1 MNELLGIFEKAAPGF
16 KKNKLPRSSNG
27 KKASIVHVI
36 TNLLEISTMA
46 AKKIVAGLEGKIAMQ
61 FIPTKVIGFRKPVLM
76 GKAEAIAGT
85 MLTMKL
91 PKAAAYVAKF
101 PERFYEIA
109 NGLKKT
115 TNNNPVFGA
124 TRVPGESVAATEA
137 GPMQANESTIAAAT
151 EAGPMQANES
161 TIAAA
166 VSDEDDEVG
175 ELLKEMKMRLRSKME
190 DDAAEFCKCLG
201 FAEGSAETRRWAGF
215 GKEHAEK
222 LLKNPYIELKRNG
235 YDDNMKEM
243 NKYYIN
249 EMQTKNKKGKKIFKI
264 AWGCMQTRVK
274 KESIGLMQRDRIAQ
288 SLKKCN
294 AKILLAR
301 FFFIVNLWW
310 KEIENKKKRLWLTAS
325 DARQLFGNFRDQ
337 GSNEIRIKMNRK
349 IAVNEFFPG
358 CLYKNK
364 IVPQLFVKNRFSSA
378 FVQSPR
384 TYEYEKFLATS
395 IRQLIATTHGTV
407 VDDVAAALLDAE
419 QKRAVN
425 FGGNFQIVYG
435 GPGSGK
441 TLVLI
446 QLIEKYNK
454 IYDDEEIQVV
464 APTHKALEAI
474 RTRFFKNK
482 DMSTSTRVRF
492 NTCASVAYSGKKIKV
507 LIIDECGMV
516 GTKMMFNV
524 WKKTN
529 PKIVCFFG
537 DPNQLPPIDVGN
549 PFGSILQV
557 PTVPRVELIKNY
569 RQEGS
574 GIRRVIEG
582 IKIGEWCGGNED
594 VAVNQKSIFQMGYRE
609 LSCYLNPLADMIV
622 SPTNRAVNFLNN
634 VIYTLHYKT
643 PVAIGSRVLI
653 IHALSPDYRL
663 GTVTQ
668 IYGSL
673 PDSEVLVYID
683 DVLDAERFPQCML
696 RSLPYKDKKEKLSL
710 GMMHGGMRIR
720 IVKKYKIIKDNIL
733 LYMLQPNVLGIFVNA
748 WTASASADCK
758 DCAKCPKHPE
768 CPKHPAMIL
777 MQIDGE
783 EEQRPV
789 PLDCIAL
796 GWAYTVH
803 KSQGSE
809 ENSVLFVV
817 ADRDEYWCDRS
828 LVYVAA
834 SRAKKSLRVNGS
846 DAQLRQIVARPAAKP
861 SDLIA
866 LRLCA

>member
-1 MNELLGIFEKAAPGF
+1 MTVKNQRCHPELCAKNEKAAPGF

-61 FIPTKVIGFRKPVLM
+61 FIQTKVIGFRKPVLM

-274 KESIGLMQRDRIAQ
+274 KKSIGLMQRDRIAQ

-310 KEIENKKKRLWLTAS
+310 KEIENSFKKLSHSITS
-325 DARQLFGNFRDQ
+325 S
-337 GSNEIRIKMNRK
+337 SNTK
-349 IAVNEFFPG
+349 AY
-358 CLYKNK
+358 LY
-364 IVPQLFVKNRFSSA
+364 
-378 FVQSPR
+378 
-384 TYEYEKFLATS
+384 FLATS
-395 IRQLIATTHGTV
+395 RIIFICFRQ
-407 VDDVAAALLDAE
+407 
-419 QKRAVN
+419 R
-425 FGGNFQIVYG
+425 
-435 GPGSGK
+435 
-441 TLVLI
+441 
-446 QLIEKYNK
+446 
-454 IYDDEEIQVV
+454 EISDG
-464 APTHKALEAI
+464 
-474 RTRFFKNK
+474 F
-482 DMSTSTRVRF
+482 
-492 NTCASVAYSGKKIKV
+492 
-507 LIIDECGMV
+507 
-516 GTKMMFNV
+516 
-524 WKKTN
+524 
-529 PKIVCFFG
+529 
-537 DPNQLPPIDVGN
+537 
-549 PFGSILQV
+549 
-557 PTVPRVELIKNY
+557 
-569 RQEGS
+569 
-574 GIRRVIEG
+574 
-582 IKIGEWCGGNED
+582 
-594 VAVNQKSIFQMGYRE
+594 
-609 LSCYLNPLADMIV
+609 
-622 SPTNRAVNFLNN
+622 NFL
-634 VIYTLHYKT
+634 
-643 PVAIGSRVLI
+643 P
-653 IHALSPDYRL
+653 
-663 GTVTQ
+663 
-668 IYGSL
+668 
-673 PDSEVLVYID
+673 
-683 DVLDAERFPQCML
+683 
-696 RSLPYKDKKEKLSL
+696 
-710 GMMHGGMRIR
+710 
-720 IVKKYKIIKDNIL
+720 
-733 LYMLQPNVLGIFVNA
+733 
-748 WTASASADCK
+748 
-758 DCAKCPKHPE
+758 
-768 CPKHPAMIL
+768 
-777 MQIDGE
+777 
-783 EEQRPV
+783 
-789 PLDCIAL
+789 
-796 GWAYTVH
+796 
-803 KSQGSE
+803 
-809 ENSVLFVV
+809 
-817 ADRDEYWCDRS
+817 
-828 LVYVAA
+828 
-834 SRAKKSLRVNGS
+834 
-846 DAQLRQIVARPAAKP
+846 
-861 SDLIA
+861 
-866 LRLCA
+866 